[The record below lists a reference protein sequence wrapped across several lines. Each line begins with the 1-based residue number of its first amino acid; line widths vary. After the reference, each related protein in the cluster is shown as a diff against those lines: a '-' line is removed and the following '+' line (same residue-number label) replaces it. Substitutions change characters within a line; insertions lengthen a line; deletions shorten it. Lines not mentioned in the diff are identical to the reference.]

1 MPSSTALV
9 IAASSPQ
16 AFGRTSMSSTS
27 TGCASGARS
36 FDSTCRPAR
45 AGSCSR
51 PRATQRPSSAASS
64 LDAMTRTRASDP
76 EVLSAPP
83 ETPTGSGCLASARIL
98 DVPSM
103 QSPNR
108 ADAVLELVDSIP
120 KGRVMTYGDV
130 AHHLGIPSARI
141 VGQVLAA
148 RGDSVAWHRVVL
160 STGSAAAHLAA
171 RQLSLLE

>member
-1 MPSSTALV
+1 M
-9 IAASSPQ
+9 
-16 AFGRTSMSSTS
+16 
-27 TGCASGARS
+27 
-36 FDSTCRPAR
+36 
-45 AGSCSR
+45 
-51 PRATQRPSSAASS
+51 
-64 LDAMTRTRASDP
+64 
-76 EVLSAPP
+76 
-83 ETPTGSGCLASARIL
+83 
-98 DVPSM
+98 PSM

-171 RQLSLLE
+171 RQLSLLEDEGIEVRRGRVDLRRHRWSPKAG